1 MERIDEQR
9 RLLAIDEACGRL
21 RRKYARLYA
30 LPRRRF
36 NEALLAAL
44 ALGKRLGDFRD
55 PVILPD

>member
-1 MERIDEQR
+1 MGTIDEQR
-9 RLLAIDEACGRL
+9 RLLARDEACGRL

-36 NEALLAAL
+36 NEVVRAAL
-44 ALGKRLGDFRD
+44 ALGKRLGDFHD

>member
-1 MERIDEQR
+1 MDEQR
-9 RLLAIDEACGRL
+9 RLLAIDEACERL

-36 NEALLAAL
+36 NEVLLAAL